1 MAFLPALQN
10 GFVNF
15 DDNVYVYENAA
26 LRSLDWAFVKNSFF
40 GFYYLNWHPLTMI
53 SYAVDFRLWGLDP
66 FGFHLTNII
75 FHAVNTFLVGVLA
88 CRLIDAE
95 GSPKKPLFSFTF
107 VAVSAL
113 LFGLHPLHV
122 ESVAWISERKDVL
135 SGFFFLFA
143 LLSYV
148 RYATSSEKRWL
159 HYCAALV
166 FFLLA
171 LMSKPM
177 ALTLP
182 VVLLILDYYPLKR
195 RFGLKTAILEKIPFG
210 LLALFSAVMTLAAQT
225 TASAFTSSLWERALV
240 SVRAYVFYLEKLAL
254 PLDLSPFYPIFP
266 KPELASPEYLIAP
279 LVLLGLAVFCFIK
292 RKSRAYTATY
302 AFFLVTLLPVIGIVQ
317 ISSHLAADRYTYL
330 PSLAPFML
338 AGIGAASLASTYKW
352 RNATLISA
360 VVLFGLLAFA
370 SNRQVHVWK
379 DSVSLW
385 SRVIEK
391 YPYVYLAYNNRA
403 VAHTQQGRYS
413 EAITDL
419 EKSIEM
425 APDFMPAYINLADA
439 RKKTGRKDL
448 AADVYTSALTVNA
461 NNAEIL
467 FERGLTY
474 YNMGEFNKAA
484 GDFTAILSRGFHVDS
499 LIYRAAASMKLG
511 DAKSAAE
518 DLSAALEADP
528 QNALAHYVMAE
539 VYHKMRNI
547 ERASYH
553 IGRARALG
561 YR

>member
-26 LRSLDWAFVKNSFF
+26 LSSLDWAFIKNSFF

-53 SYAVDFRLWGLDP
+53 SYAVDYRLWGLDP
-66 FGFHLTNII
+66 FGFHLTNIV
-75 FHAVNTFLVGVLA
+75 FHSVNTFLAGVLA
-88 CRLIDAE
+88 CRLLDAE
-95 GSPKKPLFSFTF
+95 GSPRKPMFSFTF

-135 SGFFFLFA
+135 SGFFFLLA
-143 LLSYV
+143 LISYV
-148 RYATSSEKRWL
+148 RYASSSGKRRL
-159 HYCAALV
+159 HYCASLL

-177 ALTLP
+177 AVTLP

-195 RFGLKTAILEKIPFG
+195 RPFKTAILEKVPFG
-210 LLALFSAVMTLAAQT
+210 ILALFSAVMTLAAQT

-240 SVRAYVFYLEKLAL
+240 SMRAYVFYLEKLAL

-266 KPELASPEYLIAP
+266 KPELASPEYLMAP
-279 LVLLGLAVFCFIK
+279 LVLLGLAFICFIK
-292 RKSRAYTATY
+292 RRSRAYTAAY
-302 AFFLVTLLPVIGIVQ
+302 AFFLVTLLPVIGMVQ
-317 ISSHLAADRYTYL
+317 ISSHLAADRYMYL

-338 AGIGAASLASTYKW
+338 AGIGAASLAVSNGRLKAVT
-352 RNATLISA
+352 ASA
-360 VVLFGLLAFA
+360 VVLFALPAFA
-370 SNRQVHVWK
+370 SIRQIDVWK

-403 VAHTQQGRYS
+403 VAHTQQGRYT
-413 EAITDL
+413 EAISDL

-439 RKKTGRKDL
+439 HKKAGRKDL
-448 AADVYTSALTVNA
+448 AADVYGSALLFNG
-461 NNAEIL
+461 NNPEVL

-474 YNMGEFNKAA
+474 YNMGEFAKAA
-484 GDFTAILSRGFHVDS
+484 EDFTAVLSSGFHVES

-511 DAKSAAE
+511 DATSAAE

-528 QNALAHYVMAE
+528 QNALAHYGMAE
-539 VYHKMRNI
+539 VYHKMRNM

-553 IGRARALG
+553 IGRAKALG
-561 YR
+561 NR